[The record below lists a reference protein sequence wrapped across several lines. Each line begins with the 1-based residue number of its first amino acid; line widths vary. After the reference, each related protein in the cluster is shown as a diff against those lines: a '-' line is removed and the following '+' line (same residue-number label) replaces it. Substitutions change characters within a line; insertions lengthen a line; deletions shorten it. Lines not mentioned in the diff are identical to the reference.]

1 MLGEVEVG
9 VRFGDLATNWNVVV
23 AHISSPII
31 LGIDFLSKYN
41 CHLNMGRGAS
51 LVFGN
56 DGVRIPLVEEFR
68 RDSYRVA
75 LVKNVVVPANCEI
88 ITAGLV
94 VGSSGSCKRDLGNMG
109 LVEPR
114 PELREKNDIL
124 VGRTLV
130 DPGRQIVPVRVAN
143 MTGEPLQ
150 LYQGTHIATVAPIVE
165 VVSPGQ
171 ENPEGHNSERVYPDL
186 ADLIERSGEFL
197 SPPEKEALHQVVMES
212 VDVFSCKGEPLGR
225 TGEVKHQ
232 INTGSALPVRQGPR
246 RLPFHH
252 RREALKEVQ
261 DMLEQ
266 GVIAPSKSAWASP
279 VVLVRKKDGAYGSVS
294 TIVN

>member
-1 MLGEVEVG
+1 MRQDPVVENVSSNSSVMGGGAHNSKAGLYLRGKIFDVDVEFLVDTGSEVTLISPTVWQLLCSGRELELETSVQPVANADSSPLYVLGEVEVG
-9 VRFGDLATNWNVVV
+9 VRFGDLTTNWNVVV
-23 AHISSPII
+23 AHISSPGI

-75 LVKNVVVPANCEI
+75 LVKNVVVPANCEM

-94 VGSSGSCKRDLGNMG
+94 VGSSGSCKRDLGNME

-143 MTGEPLQ
+143 MTGNH
-150 LYQGTHIATVAPIVE
+150 YSYI
-165 VVSPGQ
+165 
-171 ENPEGHNSERVYPDL
+171 
-186 ADLIERSGEFL
+186 
-197 SPPEKEALHQVVMES
+197 KEL
-212 VDVFSCKGEPLGR
+212 
-225 TGEVKHQ
+225 T
-232 INTGSALPVRQGPR
+232 
-246 RLPFHH
+246 
-252 RREALKEVQ
+252 
-261 DMLEQ
+261 
-266 GVIAPSKSAWASP
+266 
-279 VVLVRKKDGAYGSVS
+279 
-294 TIVN
+294 